1 MGGQTDGQTDGQT
14 GRHTDKVSGI
24 GTNQDGQRDL
34 LELTHIDDSMDLFDQ
49 FQSFSSREAV
59 DNRFQR
65 TLNMLTGILMG

>member
-49 FQSFSSREAV
+49 FQSFSKRDAV

-65 TLNMLTGILMG
+65 TLDLLTGISMG